1 MKVTKESVT
10 STELTVNIV
19 MEAEDEDPFLQR
31 SYRRTVGRLNIPG
44 FRKGK
49 APRAIVESYVGR
61 EALVQEALEF
71 MIPETLDKVL
81 KEEDIQAFIEPQIE
95 VTEVEPVSFKALVPL
110 EPQVDLGGFR
120 DIRLEKEDYDID
132 EDKIMEVLEQLRTE
146 SAPWE
151 PAERAVAFGDLLN
164 LNVSGVIEDEQVVDD
179 KEVDYIPQTENVL
192 PFPGFADYL
201 LGMAEEE
208 TKQFVLTIP
217 EDYPRPQYSGKD
229 CSFNVEVISVKQK
242 TLPDLDDEFAKGVGD
257 GYDDL
262 EALRAHVK
270 DRLEQESESEATRK
284 LEQES
289 LDELVK
295 VSTVQASDLLY
306 QREVEMMQQER
317 ERSLQNQRIPMEAYL
332 NYIGQTAEEFQEQM
346 RPSAEDRLTRY
357 LVMRK
362 LAEEENLTVESEEVQ
377 AEIDTMVSTAGESED
392 AMRRALSSQSAL
404 DNLHSSLINRKV
416 MERLLEIVQ
425 GEDTAS
431 GSEPVATVDSG
442 DGDTENDSEESN

>member
-81 KEEDIQAFIEPQIE
+81 KDEDIQAFIEPQIE

-110 EPQVDLGGFR
+110 EPQVDLGAFR

>member
-1 MKVTKESVT
+1 M
-10 STELTVNIV
+10 
-19 MEAEDEDPFLQR
+19 
-31 SYRRTVGRLNIPG
+31 
-44 FRKGK
+44 
-49 APRAIVESYVGR
+49 
-61 EALVQEALEF
+61 
-71 MIPETLDKVL
+71 
-81 KEEDIQAFIEPQIE
+81 
-95 VTEVEPVSFKALVPL
+95 
-110 EPQVDLGGFR
+110 
-120 DIRLEKEDYDID
+120 
-132 EDKIMEVLEQLRTE
+132 
-146 SAPWE
+146 
-151 PAERAVAFGDLLN
+151 
-164 LNVSGVIEDEQVVDD
+164 
-179 KEVDYIPQTENVL
+179 
-192 PFPGFADYL
+192 
-201 LGMAEEE
+201 
-208 TKQFVLTIP
+208 
-217 EDYPRPQYSGKD
+217 
-229 CSFNVEVISVKQK
+229 
-242 TLPDLDDEFAKGVGD
+242 DDEFAKGVGD

-317 ERSLQNQRIPMEAYL
+317 ERSLQKQRIPMEAYL

-425 GEDTAS
+425 REDLPS
-431 GSEPVATVDSG
+431 GSVPSG
-442 DGDTENDSEESN
+442 DSVDGDIDNDSEESN